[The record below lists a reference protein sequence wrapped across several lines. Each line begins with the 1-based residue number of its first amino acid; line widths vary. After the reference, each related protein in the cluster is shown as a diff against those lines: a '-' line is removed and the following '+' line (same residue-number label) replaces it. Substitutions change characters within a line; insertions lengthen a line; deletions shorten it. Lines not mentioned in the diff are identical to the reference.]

1 MIYKV
6 QNINTSYGNKKVLH
20 DVSFNFDE
28 GKITAIIGENGSGK
42 STLVKS
48 LCNLIEHTG
57 SFTSDDI
64 NIDSLSVKELSKY
77 IGYIPQRSGIEI
89 DLSVLDVVLMGFNPV
104 LKTFDSYTDNMT
116 DKAVNTLKLVGLN
129 DPDKNYLELSEGQKQ
144 LCLLARALV
153 TDTPLLVFDEPE
165 SALDFN
171 WRYEL
176 FELIRSLNKTALI
189 ILHDIDLALN
199 YADKIVLLHE
209 GKTIDEI
216 YPDSDDTKRIEEALN
231 KIYNNVKVGE
241 YNDGNKIIR
250 HIYKQ

>member
-6 QNINTSYGNKKVLH
+6 QNINTSYRNKKVLH

-48 LCNLIEHTG
+48 LCNLIEHAG
-57 SFTSDDI
+57 SFTTDNI

-77 IGYIPQRSGIEI
+77 IGYISQRSGIEI

-116 DKAVNTLKLVGLN
+116 DKAVNTLKLVGLY

-209 GKTIDEI
+209 GKNVDEI

-241 YNDGNKIIR
+241 YNDGNKTVR
-250 HIYKQ
+250 HIYKK